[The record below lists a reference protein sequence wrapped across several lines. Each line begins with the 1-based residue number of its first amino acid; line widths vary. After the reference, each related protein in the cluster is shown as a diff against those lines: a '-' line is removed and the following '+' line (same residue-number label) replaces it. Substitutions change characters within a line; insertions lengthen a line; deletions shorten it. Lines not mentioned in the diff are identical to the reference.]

1 MIKLKHDDLITFGFI
16 SRYNGMLEAS
26 YRVRSAISEA
36 LEAGADPG
44 RVQDKV
50 ALVRIN
56 ADPSGIPVQTN
67 DLLLIEGKYFTLALD
82 GDIAR
87 IDRVGAEKPDKPA

>member
-1 MIKLKHDDLITFGFI
+1 
-16 SRYNGMLEAS
+16 
-26 YRVRSAISEA
+26 
-36 LEAGADPG
+36 
-44 RVQDKV
+44 
-50 ALVRIN
+50 
-56 ADPSGIPVQTN
+56 VQTN